1 MVNDQLS
8 DLLTRIR
15 NAQRAGHK
23 NAIVINSTL
32 NRSVLEVLKKEGLVD
47 SYEKIERDDG
57 SEARQVRVG
66 LKYFS
71 SGKALISKIDRV
83 SKPGCRK
90 YSSVED
96 LPKVMSGLGIAI
108 VSTSRGVVS
117 DREARQLRVGGEV
130 LAVVG

>member
-23 NAIVINSTL
+23 SATVINCAL
-32 NRSVLEVLKKEGLVD
+32 NRRVLEVLKTEGLIEG
-47 SYEKIERDDG
+47 YEDIEKDDG
-57 SEARQVRVG
+57 TKSNQLRVG

-71 SGKALISKIDRV
+71 SGKPLISQIDRV

-90 YSSVED
+90 YAAMD
-96 LPKVMSGLGIAI
+96 NLPKVMSGLGIAV
-108 VSTSRGVVS
+108 VSTSKGVVS
-117 DREARQLRVGGEV
+117 DREARKLRVGGEV